1 MVILGEKAVRIN
13 ITLPPD
19 VLKEFKKYGE
29 RKGVMISPFV
39 AAKMKEFIEEE
50 KTIEKLKNENKL

>member
-1 MVILGEKAVRIN
+1 VIILGKKAVRIN

-19 VLKEFKKYGE
+19 VLEEFKKYGE

-50 KTIEKLKNENKL
+50 KAIEKLKSEKKF